1 MQFVLFKREE
11 RVAKT
16 TFLFFPFLKILMYF
30 CAQITN
36 DMKNCYISS
45 FTLAIILSSS
55 VMAQDAVKP
64 VLDSLNNVVKAD
76 TLLPVKVD
84 SLPAAKPDVQLS
96 EKNDTLRAV
105 KSDRPLVV
113 KAGTKPSLKAVTP
126 VPEKPDTLAAGLQ
139 PYLILKLDPKTN
151 KLDTVSI
158 LYEKY
163 IGALNYLN
171 DPAVPERYIPVNPQY
186 YRLFTPLAYYY
197 SPIAEYS
204 KIDWELP
211 KIDTVSVDYSKW
223 LPYNEDQFTS
233 LKRSNKIVDRTLMG
247 VYLNTPQLVR
257 TTEKQIRSRKVFRE
271 DVKPKAKTEVL
282 RLFDKEPMDVGVG
295 EAELKISKP
304 NWWVTGGNGSLQ
316 ITQNYISDNW
326 NKGGEGNN
334 ALLANLQLFANY
346 NDREKVQFENM
357 LEAKLGFNSTPSDE
371 YHKYLVN
378 TDQLRLYSKLGIQA
392 AHNWYYT
399 ISAEFKTQ
407 FCNGYKA
414 NSEELVSAFFAPADL
429 AISVGMDYK
438 LKKKKFNFSLFLAPL
453 TYNLRYVG
461 NSEVNE
467 TKFGLDEGKSSKN
480 DFGSQFQPTLTWN
493 IIPSISFD
501 SRLNYLTSY
510 KWVRIEWE
518 NTVNFVLNRY
528 LSTKLYVHAR
538 YDDSSKPAEGKS
550 YFQVK
555 ELLSFGINYQW

>member
-1 MQFVLFKREE
+1 M
-11 RVAKT
+11 
-16 TFLFFPFLKILMYF
+16 I
-30 CAQITN
+30 
-36 DMKNCYISS
+36 
-45 FTLAIILSSS
+45 SSS
-55 VMAQDAVKP
+55 VMAQNT
-64 VLDSLNNVVKAD
+64 LDTASKNSGQETTAKAD
-76 TLLPVKVD
+76 TL
-84 SLPAAKPDVQLS
+84 PDIMK
-96 EKNDTLRAV
+96 E
-105 KSDRPLVV
+105 
-113 KAGTKPSLKAVTP
+113 
-126 VPEKPDTLAAGLQ
+126 
-139 PYLILKLDPKTN
+139 YMILKLKPEGMGYR
-151 KLDTVSI
+151 LDTVSI
-158 LYEKY
+158 LYERY
-163 IGALNYLN
+163 IGVLDYLN
-171 DPAVPERYIPVNPQY
+171 DPTTPERYIPSNPNY
-186 YRLFTPLAYYY
+186 YRLFLPLTYYY
-197 SPIAEYS
+197 APMRRLS
-204 KIDWELP
+204 KVDWHFQVP
-211 KIDTVSVDYSKW
+211 DTVPALTREM
-223 LPYNEDQFTS
+223 LPFDTLSFTS
-233 LKRSNKIVDRTLMG
+233 KDRANKLVDRTL
-247 VYLNTPQLVR
+247 LNTYVNCPNLVVM
-257 TTEKQIRSRKVFRE
+257 TEKEVMKGKIFKDNIEKEASSKPSV
-271 DVKPKAKTEVL
+271 VK
-282 RLFDKEPMDVGVG
+282 LFAQENMVGVKE
-295 EAELKISKP
+295 EADVIIHKP

-326 NKGGEGNN
+326 YKGGESNN

>member
-1 MQFVLFKREE
+1 M
-11 RVAKT
+11 
-16 TFLFFPFLKILMYF
+16 I
-30 CAQITN
+30 
-36 DMKNCYISS
+36 
-45 FTLAIILSSS
+45 SSS
-55 VMAQDAVKP
+55 VMAQNT
-64 VLDSLNNVVKAD
+64 LDTASKNSGQETTAKAD
-76 TLLPVKVD
+76 TL
-84 SLPAAKPDVQLS
+84 PDIMK
-96 EKNDTLRAV
+96 E
-105 KSDRPLVV
+105 
-113 KAGTKPSLKAVTP
+113 
-126 VPEKPDTLAAGLQ
+126 
-139 PYLILKLDPKTN
+139 YMILKLKPEGMGYR
-151 KLDTVSI
+151 LDTVSI
-158 LYEKY
+158 LYERY
-163 IGALNYLN
+163 IGVLDYLN
-171 DPAVPERYIPVNPQY
+171 DPTTPERYIPSNPNY
-186 YRLFTPLAYYY
+186 YRLFLPLTYYY
-197 SPIAEYS
+197 APMRRLS
-204 KIDWELP
+204 KVDWHFQVP
-211 KIDTVSVDYSKW
+211 DTVPALTREM
-223 LPYNEDQFTS
+223 LPFDTLSFTS
-233 LKRSNKIVDRTLMG
+233 KDRANKLVDRTL
-247 VYLNTPQLVR
+247 LNTYVNCPNLVVM
-257 TTEKQIRSRKVFRE
+257 TEKEVMKGKIFKDNIEKEVSSKPSV
-271 DVKPKAKTEVL
+271 VK
-282 RLFDKEPMDVGVG
+282 LFAQENMVGVKE
-295 EAELKISKP
+295 EADVIIHKP

-326 NKGGEGNN
+326 YKGGESTN
-334 ALLANLQLFANY
+334 AVLANLQLFANY